1 MFQGNDVWKYN
12 NADYVLLLLYC
23 YMSLKSYSF
32 SYTTFILCFKE
43 ICYS

>member
-12 NADYVLLLLYC
+12 NTDYVLLLLYC